1 MHAIC
6 VCVYVCLCVCVGVG
20 EGEREE
26 YLVLD
31 IPGEN
36 SVTDVAKVI
45 SV

>member
-1 MHAIC
+1 MPC
-6 VCVYVCLCVCVGVG
+6 VFVYLLMCVCVGMG

-45 SV
+45 SF